1 MLALFFEM
9 HPKPGHMDHYFRHVA
24 MLKPELEKHD
34 GLMWLD
40 RFTSLTQDS
49 KILSHQLW
57 EDEAAIIRWREN
69 HRHMG
74 SQNAGREKHFADY
87 RIRIIEVAYHAQA
100 GEGAYSFPFDEASSA
115 EWVVAGHAK
124 GKALAG
130 GDEQFNSVNHEDAFV
145 TLASVADEGEAM
157 SLAGQWDDDEAVSW
171 IIAGKLIRDYGMHD
185 RAQAPHP

>member
-1 MLALFFEM
+1 
-9 HPKPGHMDHYFRHVA
+9 
-24 MLKPELEKHD
+24 
-34 GLMWLD
+34 MWLD

-87 RIRIIEVAYHAQA
+87 RIRIIEVAYHAKA
-100 GEGAYSFPFDEASSA
+100 GEGAYSFPFDEVSSA

-145 TLASVADEGEAM
+145 TLASVADEERPCRLPGN
-157 SLAGQWDDDEAVSW
+157 
-171 IIAGKLIRDYGMHD
+171 GMMT
-185 RAQAPHP
+185 RR